1 MNNTIKTAY
10 TIPNNIFKVAGSEK
24 QTRRKST
31 GIHNLKSN
39 TSNHAYIE
47 QTERTI
53 EISCK
58 EVIGY
63 METNKPRSAY
73 TLNIIYKRQEYGPK
87 EENI

>member
-31 GIHNLKSN
+31 GIHKFKSN
-39 TSNHAYIE
+39 TSNHDYKE
-47 QTERTI
+47 ETERTI

-58 EVIGY
+58 ELIGY
-63 METNKPRSAY
+63 METNKTLSAY
-73 TLNIIYKRQEYGPK
+73 ILYILNRRQEYGPQ